1 MRHSF
6 IEAILPLSIR
16 DDVARKRYFTG
27 DGLLRLGPIL
37 EDLDVFGGFIAN
49 EHLKQMHLRAGIL
62 VTCAGNSSTLIAK
75 KVIM

>member
-6 IEAILPLSIR
+6 IESILPLSIR

-37 EDLDVFGGFIAN
+37 EDLDLFGGFIAN
-49 EHLKQMHLRAGIL
+49 EYLKQMHLRAGI
-62 VTCAGNSSTLIAK
+62 TCAGNSSTLISC
-75 KVIM
+75 